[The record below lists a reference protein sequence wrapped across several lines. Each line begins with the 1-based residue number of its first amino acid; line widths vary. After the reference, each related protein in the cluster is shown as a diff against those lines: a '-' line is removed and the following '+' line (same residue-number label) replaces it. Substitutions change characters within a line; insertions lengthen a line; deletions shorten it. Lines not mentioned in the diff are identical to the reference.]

1 MNDIH
6 NHLDEW
12 IAAALLHDLTPN
24 EQSAFDRHLEQN
36 AEARAL
42 YHEAKAMSTLLENTL
57 SPQRPSSN
65 FENRM
70 VSGFRETM
78 EHSRQ
83 SWAELATFWLR
94 RPVLYLPASALLLIG
109 LVMLGAS
116 MTIEED
122 RRAEAKKDS
131 QQIASASTGYVTEY
145 GQMPV
150 AATGE
155 GSVNYGSP
163 ILGPQFKVFHRAGD
177 GIVENKSDQIIFSTR
192 RPTSSVS
199 IYDGET
205 VAQGGLAR
213 EDVQKIS
220 PPAAPTA
227 PTTLTSGQQLNSSVA
242 NGQTIVTA
250 GSMVSHGTVTQ
261 TNGVDLMTA
270 STVTTKSGRLATA
283 QTVREFRYPSEIAP
297 TSPAVAPV
305 TAGNRTASTAVSAN
319 AVDQLLFDNASQ
331 GQQFAVNKDLAKAEE
346 RPAGDSAQ
354 KQNWNYE
361 TSGEPAQPVADPTV
375 IDNRKLVRNA
385 SLDLEVKNYD
395 SALDSITAIAA
406 GNSGYVATK
415 NSARLSN
422 GKMSGTIVLKVL
434 PERLDAALL
443 QIRGLGE
450 LKNQSL
456 STKDVTKEYFDTD
469 ARLRNARKMEDRL
482 LDLLGT
488 MKGKISELLQ
498 VEKELARVREQ
509 IEQMQGELKVYD
521 SLVQYATIT
530 ISLREKD
537 LNEAAAYLLKENV
550 NLSLFA
556 GDVEK
561 TYEAARREA
570 DSGKAQILQS
580 RVVKEDSG
588 RVTAV
593 MDILIAPEDAD
604 GLISRIKGLGRVQ
617 NYNKQ
622 DERIA
627 QDGSANLNTSKIERD
642 KVRLSLSVLPDD
654 ESRKEIR
661 LVVQTK
667 KVEGAFEEAK
677 STASEQG
684 ATVVTSGLSV
694 ANGANGKNANL
705 TVRTPG
711 KNQTELLEAFKKL
724 GLVSQ
729 FTVLRDDAGHSDP
742 AEPVLI
748 TLALTNATQ
757 PVQVTRGAILTP
769 QVEQQAAHLKQAAA
783 VAQGET
789 VTSTF
794 ERLPDGTQIANLVFR
809 LPLDKY
815 AAFFEEASRSGKMK
829 DFTVQ
834 RQDRAEE
841 NPELATAEVVLRL
854 YSQGPVVEESD
865 GLMATLRHTLGQG
878 AGALMWSVRMIG
890 VALAFLA
897 PWVLALAAAIWI
909 ARRIVRARKARAS
922 R

>member
-1 MNDIH
+1 MKDIH
-6 NHLDEW
+6 THFDEW
-12 IAAALLHDLTPN
+12 IAAALIHDLTPE
-24 EQSAFDRHLEQN
+24 EQAIFDRHLEQN
-36 AEARAL
+36 ADARAQ
-42 YHEAKAMSTLLENTL
+42 YHETKAMSTLLDNTL
-57 SPQRPSSN
+57 SPQRPSPN
-65 FENRM
+65 FESRM
-70 VSGFRETM
+70 VSGFREKVDGA
-78 EHSRQ
+78 RQ
-83 SWAELATFWLR
+83 SWTELAVFWLR
-94 RPVLYLPASALLLIG
+94 RPVLYLPASAAVLIG

-116 MTIEED
+116 MTVDE
-122 RRAEAKKDS
+122 RRQAQAKKDA
-131 QQIASASTGYVTEY
+131 QTIANAVDGYATEY
-145 GQMPV
+145 GRT
-150 AATGE
+150 A
-155 GSVNYGSP
+155 
-163 ILGPQFKVFHRAGD
+163 L
-177 GIVENKSDQIIFSTR
+177 FSTR
-192 RPTSSVS
+192 RPTDDVAT
-199 IYDGET
+199 YDGQT
-205 VAQGGLAR
+205 VVTGGLVR
-213 EDVQKIS
+213 EDLQKVQDKV
-220 PPAAPTA
+220 PALGDTPVAGQLFAWSDSSTPATPTSRTA
-227 PTTLTSGQQLNSSVA
+227 GVDGPQLNSSVA
-242 NGQTIVTA
+242 NGQTIATA
-250 GSMVSHGTVTQ
+250 GSLAAQGTVTS
-261 TNGVDLMTA
+261 TLGVDLA
-270 STVTTKSGRLATA
+270 SAPTVTTKSGQVAQVRAAGEFVYPAEFVPPSPPTQAQSPATPSAPITATA
-283 QTVREFRYPSEIAP
+283 I
-297 TSPAVAPV
+297 SPAMFAQNNA
-305 TAGNRTASTAVSAN
+305 TLNYRATGEKDMELAAN
-319 AVDQLLFDNASQ
+319 KEQKAQPEELKSDA
-331 GQQFAVNKDLAKAEE
+331 AKKDE
-346 RPAGDSAQ
+346 RWGLEKSE
-354 KQNWNYE
+354 K
-361 TSGEPAQPVADPTV
+361 PAQPVADPTV
-375 IDNRKLVRNA
+375 VDNRKLVRNA
-385 SLDLEVKNYD
+385 ALDLEVKNYD

-415 NSARLSN
+415 NSARLAN

-434 PERLDAALL
+434 PDRLDAALL

-456 STKDVTKEYFDTD
+456 STRDVTKEYFDTD

-570 DSGKAQILQS
+570 DGGKAQILQS

-604 GLISRIKGLGRVQ
+604 SLISRIKGLGRVQ

-627 QDGSANLNTSKIERD
+627 QDGSANLNTAKVERD

-667 KVEGAFEEAK
+667 KVESAFEEAK
-677 STASEQG
+677 TAASAQG

-694 ANGANGKNANL
+694 ANGANGKSANL

-711 KNQTELLEAFKKL
+711 KNQADLLEAFKKL

-729 FTVLRDDAGHSDP
+729 FTVQRDDAGHADP
-742 AEPVLI
+742 NEPVLI
-748 TLALTNATQ
+748 TLALTNASQ

-769 QVEQQAAHLKQAAA
+769 QVEQQAAHLKQAATA
-783 VAQGET
+783 AQGET

-794 ERLPDGTQIANLVFR
+794 ERQPDGTQIANLVFR

-854 YSQGPVVEESD
+854 YSQGPVVAESN

-897 PWVLALAAAIWI
+897 PWVLAVAVAAWI
-909 ARRIVRARKARAS
+909 ILRIARARKARAS